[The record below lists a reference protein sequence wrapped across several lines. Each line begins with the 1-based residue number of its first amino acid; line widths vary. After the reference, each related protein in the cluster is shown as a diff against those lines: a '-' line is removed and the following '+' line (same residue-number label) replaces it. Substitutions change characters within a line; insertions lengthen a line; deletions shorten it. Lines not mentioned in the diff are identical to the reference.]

1 MEKLSL
7 SVSEV
12 QFYNSLN
19 ERSRRLYV
27 GLKASEL
34 GWHGVELVS
43 ASYGIHANTVRKG
56 KKELLLPLCAD
67 VNFVRKSSGLRKKE
81 G

>member
-1 MEKLSL
+1 MEKLNL
-7 SVSEV
+7 SPSEV
-12 QFYNSLN
+12 QFYASLN

-43 ASYGIHANTVRKG
+43 ASYGVHSNTVRKG
-56 KKELLLPLCAD
+56 KKELLLPILMD
-67 VNFVRKSSGLRKKE
+67 VNTVRQSSGLRKKK